1 MSARPAPFSRLT
13 RAALAAL
20 ATLALG
26 SAAVWAQAPR
36 PAGPVLPDAPGWEP
50 ARLIVAQERVLHSRI
65 TGRDYRIQLAT
76 NGPAPAGG
84 YPVIY
89 VLDGDQLFP
98 YLAMLAQEQQFHGSK
113 SGVLAVV
120 GIGYPG
126 GKLLDADARAHDYTP
141 APRENAAPPA
151 DTGQRPGQPARKF
164 GGAAQF
170 QRFLQEELK
179 PAIAQI
185 IPVDA
190 RHQALM
196 GHSFGGLFALHTL
209 FTQPQSFT
217 HYFISSPS
225 IWWGDQR
232 VLDDEQDFP
241 PRLAAL
247 PSPPRVRLTAGE
259 LEEPAAAAPAAP
271 ADEKADPKAADP
283 KAADRTRRQ
292 QSRRMVSS
300 VRELSQRLAGQRG
313 LHVQS
318 HIYPGRTHGSVI
330 LPALDDNLRQF
341 WRDLQNDEQ
350 QQQQQRP
357 PEKAP
362 QP

>member
-13 RAALAAL
+13 RAALAVL
-20 ATLALG
+20 ATLTLG
-26 SAAVWAQAPR
+26 SAAVQAQAPR

-141 APRENAAPPA
+141 APRENAASPA

-209 FTQPQSFT
+209 FTQPQSFS
-217 HYFISSPS
+217 HYYISSPS

-232 VLDDEQDFP
+232 VLDDEKDLAQ
-241 PRLAAL
+241 RLAAL
-247 PSPPRVRLTAGE
+247 PATPQVRLTVGE
-259 LEEPAAAAPAAP
+259 LEEPAATAPTAAPAA
-271 ADEKADPKAADP
+271 ETADPQTAE
-283 KAADRTRRQ
+283 RTRRQ

-313 LHVQS
+313 LHVQT

-341 WRDLQNDEQ
+341 WRDLQNDEPPQ
-350 QQQQQRP
+350 PPQRL

-362 QP
+362 RP

>member
-1 MSARPAPFSRLT
+1 MPARLAARFTAPLVRLSRAAC
-13 RAALAAL
+13 AALAAL
-20 ATLALG
+20 TFG
-26 SAAVWAQAPR
+26 SAAVQAQAPR
-36 PAGPVLPDAPGWEP
+36 PTGPVLPDAPGWEP

-126 GKLLDADARAHDYTP
+126 GKLLDADARAHDDTP
-141 APRENAAPPA
+141 APRENAASPA

-196 GHSFGGLFALHTL
+196 GHSFGGLFTLHTL
-209 FTQPQSFT
+209 LTQPQSFS
-217 HYFISSPS
+217 HYYISSPS
-225 IWWGDQR
+225 IWWGGQR
-232 VLDDEQDFP
+232 VLDDEKDLAQ
-241 PRLAAL
+241 RLATL
-247 PSPPRVRLTAGE
+247 PATPQVRLTVGE
-259 LEEPAAAAPAAP
+259 LEEPAATAAPTAEA
-271 ADEKADPKAADP
+271 KAADP
-283 KAADRTRRQ
+283 KAADRARRQ

-300 VRELSQRLAGQRG
+300 VRELSQRLARQRG

-341 WRDLQNDEQ
+341 WRDLQNNE
-350 QQQQQRP
+350 QQQQRP